1 MQPFNSLPFD
11 VMFGQIV
18 SYPIQKLVDVLFSR
32 VERAQ
37 SILVV
42 ISHRIVLLLQL
53 SPSDEQLDLAV
64 KN

>member
-1 MQPFNSLPFD
+1 
-11 VMFGQIV
+11 MFGQIV
-18 SYPIQKLVDVLFSR
+18 SYPIQKLVDVLFSG

-37 SILVV
+37 SILVA

-53 SPSDEQLDLAV
+53 SPLDEQLDLVV